1 MNWLAVTAGIL
12 MILACGGSGSLYL
25 LYRARRIRLHE
36 GTYGIA
42 TPYLQYI
49 AGGIGVVT
57 GLVVGGLIAYF
68 LSLNQKANL
77 VEWIG
82 RFSYVLIAA
91 ASGGHILT
99 LVVTGFHLWREQ
111 GAWDGRVG
119 PGSGTLGGRR
129 IQALRRLKR
138 QHKHYADLKERDEVV
153 LEELVDVIGR
163 PLLLLRRNLVRL
175 PFYGYLGT
183 VCGILIMA
191 EELGQIGEASEAFE
205 VLRSMARGLVL
216 AFNTTLVGLLTYLPL
231 RKISDV
237 MLQRISDLEVA
248 WVKFR
253 DEQEGL
259 KA

>member
-1 MNWLAVTAGIL
+1 M
-12 MILACGGSGSLYL
+12 
-25 LYRARRIRLHE
+25 
-36 GTYGIA
+36 
-42 TPYLQYI
+42 
-49 AGGIGVVT
+49 
-57 GLVVGGLIAYF
+57 
-68 LSLNQKANL
+68 
-77 VEWIG
+77 
-82 RFSYVLIAA
+82 
-91 ASGGHILT
+91 
-99 LVVTGFHLWREQ
+99 
-111 GAWDGRVG
+111 
-119 PGSGTLGGRR
+119 
-129 IQALRRLKR
+129 QALRRLKR
-138 QHKHYADLKERDEVV
+138 QHKHYVDLKQRDEVV

-216 AFNTTLVGLLTYLPL
+216 AFQTTLVGLLTYLPL

-237 MLQRISDLEVA
+237 MLQRVADLEVA